1 MSIRQPI
8 VSVLGHIDHGK
19 TSILD
24 NIRGTGVQKR
34 EAAGITQHIGASF
47 LPVET
52 INEICGPLIEK
63 TGFKLTDIKGL
74 LVIDTPGHSAA
85 QKHVPQSIASLLV
98 RQHLVMLRLHEPS
111 PLLGTAETGT

>member
-63 TGFKLTDIKGL
+63 TGFKLTHIKGL
-74 LVIDTPGHSAA
+74 LVIDTPGHSAFKEA
-85 QKHVPQSIASLLV
+85 
-98 RQHLVMLRLHEPS
+98 
-111 PLLGTAETGT
+111 